1 MKAETHK
8 TKTIEQAGDYMN
20 NNVSENNQTNDSLE
34 KELLLLK
41 QEYQTKQ
48 MSDEQF
54 NELQKQMENAHMDNK
69 KERTRQNLVKFSISV
84 AAVLA
89 FFIALPNTSAS
100 IAQAMEDI
108 PVIGQ
113 LVKVVTFR
121 NYQYE
126 GERNM
131 ADIDTPKLVLEDET
145 TDSSVQD
152 NLEKTTDNINSEI
165 ERITDDLV
173 KSFKENLEEEQ
184 GYQDIIVKSEVITS
198 TKDYF
203 TLKLICYQGAGSGYQ
218 WNYYYTIDL
227 NTGER
232 LQLIDIFKEGAD
244 FITPISDNIKKQMEE
259 QMAADE
265 NVYYWLNDEM
275 EEFNFKSITNETSF
289 YLDKNNDVI
298 ISFDEGDVAPMYMGP
313 VEFKIP
319 ADILK
324 DIRK

>member
-1 MKAETHK
+1 
-8 TKTIEQAGDYMN
+8 MN

-41 QEYQTKQ
+41 QEYQKKQ

-54 NELQKQMENAHMDNK
+54 IELQKQMENAHMDNK
-69 KERTRQNLVKFSISV
+69 KERTRQNLIRFSISV

-152 NLEKTTDNINSEI
+152 NLEQTTDNINSEI

-173 KSFKENLEEEQ
+173 KDFKENLEEEQ
-184 GYQDIIVKSEVITS
+184 GYQDIIVKSEVVTS